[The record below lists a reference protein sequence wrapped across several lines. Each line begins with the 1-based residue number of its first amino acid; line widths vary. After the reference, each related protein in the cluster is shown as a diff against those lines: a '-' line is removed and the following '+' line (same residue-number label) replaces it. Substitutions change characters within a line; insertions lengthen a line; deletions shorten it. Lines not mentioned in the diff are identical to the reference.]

1 MPTNCISRTVLAVIV
16 SCSIVF
22 SYSAALSQDT
32 ADSAALTARFER
44 EFAQSAVVN
53 RWREDRDFVT
63 PILMLKAA
71 AMSKAGFDRDEIVT
85 EISTRRA
92 EWEAQQGTGLRADWQ
107 VDEDYRILIRH
118 GGALAGLA
126 AGSRAGVDL
135 SAVGEAVADVG
146 ILTYEQFARDGEVQ
160 EASRQLGLQYDTVR
174 RSEDQIAGF
183 VTDVY
188 SESELFKEIYE
199 EQFASTI
206 GFRPTDGMDAISES
220 YPEFASQEGVRTLV
234 DILTRNDGNS
244 ATVALT
250 DAEREQ
256 LKSYMEESLSD
267 LREDNA
273 ERISSLAAQNAQG
286 VNLIQELAISDARR
300 RELER
305 QRAEERVVFEGRRA
319 GAFLAT
325 TALGLIDP
333 ELGRQAEGV
342 VNAAIEVNR
351 AIEAFDAASKLGEEF
366 AGSASM
372 ALTGNFVGAA
382 LSLVGVF
389 ASSGPSPE
397 ELILQEIAKLR
408 QDIANLRME
417 MHERFDAVDARLD
430 AIYERL
436 DNGLRDLE
444 QQLQRTTNRSLLA
457 IRDSLVGIEARQAT
471 ATALL
476 LNRTDLILAHMSAAS
491 LAPCLDIRSK
501 TTLQKD
507 EDWFGDCVVML
518 GRQVQPALLYS
529 EQTPVDPNSDPA
541 TFAQLLRERPNEVA
555 NLSHE
560 IFSTGSGLQNPQPIA
575 GPLDWAFSAEA
586 YLGFIDEWPEY
597 RSVITDFEYER
608 VRIEGEKLFNAV
620 RDMQSSLIAYSSGA
634 PSPALEGLIGSLEG
648 TGTILADL
656 IGRYESE
663 FYSRVLERPPLNLL
677 DEGEEMQVRAL
688 SMSPDMRDREWEN
701 CPFHILNGSL
711 PAPDR
716 AYAVLP
722 AIVQRAVD
730 LGIGE
735 LRYCMSTGYAQ
746 PTEEYNIGTPQYPDI
761 GIRPTGPGPY
771 TARLQIQFVWGELN
785 CWPNA
790 NPPIRHAVVYDVS
803 VSDPSRMAGAWG
815 TRAPVPDH
823 AIWNDDWRSRFLG
836 AVNSGGGN
844 VSSRDRWAQSRQ
856 CVETALTPVV
866 YKKLNELR
874 ARLSADMYQQFD
886 TDTLIS
892 AGEDQ
897 IRATSALLSHWIW
910 MGYSDKLQRSD
921 ILASLASGATRPPTL
936 RDAIEIAQSEGKYA
950 WEAVDIYRHELTGFL
965 QILKSPSVARAL
977 AEPGDSFGI
986 QAILARA
993 PSS

>member
-1 MPTNCISRTVLAVIV
+1 MPISYISRTALAVLV
-16 SCSIVF
+16 SVSVIF

-32 ADSAALTARFER
+32 ADTAALTERFER

-71 AMSKAGFDRDEIVT
+71 AMSKAGFDRDEIVN

-92 EWEAQQGTGLRADWQ
+92 EWEARQGTGLRADWQ
-107 VDEDYRILIRH
+107 VDEDYKILIRH

-188 SESELFKEIYE
+188 SESDLFKEIYE

-250 DAEREQ
+250 DAERER
-256 LKSYMEESLSD
+256 LKSYMEDSLGV

-286 VNLIQELAISDARR
+286 VNLIQELALSDARR

-342 VNAAIEVNR
+342 VNAAIEINR

-389 ASSGPSPE
+389 ASSGPSPK

-430 AIYERL
+430 EIYERL

-444 QQLQRTTNRSLLA
+444 EQLQRTTNRSLLA
-457 IRDSLVGIEARQAT
+457 IRDSLIGIEARQAT

-476 LNRTDLILAHMSAAS
+476 LNRTDLILAHMSAD
-491 LAPCLDIRSK
+491 LAPCLDNRSK
-501 TTLQKD
+501 AALPLTPA
-507 EDWFGDCVVML
+507 EFRDCALRL
-518 GRQVQPALLYS
+518 GRLVQRETLYPAQI
-529 EQTPVDPNSDPA
+529 EVDPASDPA
-541 TFAQLLRERPNEVA
+541 TFAQLLRDNPNEVA
-555 NLSHE
+555 NLAHE
-560 IFSTGSGLQNPQPIA
+560 LFAAGSGVQNPQPIA
-575 GPLDWAFSAEA
+575 GPLDWAYAAEA
-586 YLGFIDEWPEY
+586 YLGFLDEWPEH
-597 RSVITDFEYER
+597 RGVITDFEYER
-608 VRIEGEKLFNAV
+608 VRIEGEKLSNAV
-620 RDMQSSLIAYSSGA
+620 RNIQAELSAFSSGSASA
-634 PSPALEGLIGSLEG
+634 PINALVGSLQIPEATLNELVAKYEG
-648 TGTILADL
+648 EYYPSKL
-656 IGRYESE
+656 GRPS
-663 FYSRVLERPPLNLL
+663 LNLL
-677 DEGEEMQVRAL
+677 NDDLRMATRPIP
-688 SMSPDMRDREWEN
+688 MSPDLRGWPGGCWYFSR
-701 CPFHILNGSL
+701 HGAL
-711 PAPDR
+711 APPVGYER
-716 AYAVLP
+716 YLP
-722 AIVQRAVD
+722 AIIKEAID
-730 LGIGE
+730 LGMGD
-735 LRYCMSTGYAQ
+735 LRYCLMMNYDQ
-746 PTEEYNIGTPQYPDI
+746 PEGLVPMHNDSRGRGDLIFDMNDAVHMEL
-761 GIRPTGPGPY
+761 GPGPLTVRIIIEY
-771 TARLQIQFVWGELN
+771 VSGSLDCGR
-785 CWPNA
+785 
-790 NPPIRHAVVYDVS
+790 PPVVLDAEIV
-803 VSDPSRMAGAWG
+803 DRSRMAGSRGVA
-815 TRAPVPDH
+815 APLPDPSL
-823 AIWNDDWRSRFLG
+823 WNDDWQKRFVETV
-836 AVNSGGGN
+836 AAGG
-844 VSSRDRWAQSRQ
+844 SSVTIRDRWQQTEQ
-856 CVETALTPVV
+856 CVVTSLEPAIDE
-866 YKKLNELR
+866 ELDKFLPG
-874 ARLSADMYQQFD
+874 LSADMYQQFSND
-886 TDTLIS
+886 IS
-892 AGEDQ
+892 ILDSDDQ
-897 IRATSALLSHWIW
+897 IAVTSALLSHWIW

-921 ILASLASGATRPPTL
+921 ILASLASGATRPPSL
-936 RDAIEIAQSEGKYA
+936 RDAIDIAQREGKYA
-950 WEAVDIYRHELTGFL
+950 WEAVDIYRRELADFL
-965 QILKSPSVARAL
+965 QILNSPSVAQAF